1 MKVSQTGINFLKR
14 WEGVRRRVYRD
25 SVGKPTVGVGHLVL
39 SQDKLKVGDIISN
52 AQVDAFLRQ
61 DVRIAE
67 AAVNALNLPLT
78 QNQFDAL
85 VSFTFNL
92 GAGGL
97 TKLMRLGFAAVPNR
111 ILLFNKAGRPL
122 KVITGLT
129 NRRRAERKL
138 FMTP

>member
-1 MKVSQTGINFLKR
+1 MKTSQNGIDFLKR
-14 WEGVRRRVYRD
+14 WEGVRKRVYLD
-25 SVGKPTVGVGHLVL
+25 SVRKPTVGVGHLIL
-39 SQDKLKVGDIISN
+39 PQDGLKVGDIISD

-67 AAVNALNLPLT
+67 KAVNDAKLSMT

-92 GAGGL
+92 GGGGL
-97 TKLMRLGFAAVPNR
+97 KQLLKNGFAAVPNR

-122 KVITGLT
+122 KVIQGLT
-129 NRRRAERKL
+129 NRRQAERDL
-138 FMTP
+138 FLR